1 MEDKQLRLLMIEDSA
16 DDAFLIIRALKKG
29 GYHPVYERVETASD
43 IEKALREKQW
53 DIILCDYNLPEL
65 NAPTAIA
72 LFKQANID
80 IPLLVVTGAVGEET
94 ATECMRLGAKDYIM
108 KTNLSRL
115 CPAIARELED
125 AENREKQR
133 KVEEQLQTR
142 EAQFESI
149 VTTSQEWIW
158 AIDIHGVHTFSNAA
172 IEKILGYTAEE
183 IVKLG
188 AARDMVF
195 EEDIPL
201 LTGTLVQA
209 IEQKKGW
216 SNLVLRWK
224 HRDGTLRYLES
235 NAMPIFDHTG
245 NVQGFHGSDRDI
257 TERKKT
263 EEMLRESEANY
274 RQLFENSPAG
284 IYQINFKSGKFI
296 KANDV
301 FCEYAGCTQEE
312 ITSLSPFDILTEE
325 SQKLFLARLEKISQ
339 GLKVPEI
346 VEFEILSKKGKRS
359 IVQLN
364 IKNIYDEAGRI
375 VAADVVAHDITDR
388 KKAEE
393 RVHQSEEKYRNILEH
408 MQEAYYEVDLAG
420 NLIFCNDP
428 LCRITGCSKDELLGV
443 NYRVFTETEN
453 SKKVFKL
460 FNKVYRTGEPEDSF
474 DWQVI
479 RKDNTMKYVEAS
491 VSLMTDATGEK
502 TGFRGLLRDITDR
515 KLAEEKLQHTL
526 DSLKKAVGTTI
537 QVLVSVLET
546 RDPYT
551 AGHQTQVANLA
562 CLIATEMGL
571 DQERIEGM
579 RMAGVI
585 HDIGKLG
592 IPTEILAK
600 PSKLTDIEFS
610 LIKQHPQSGYE
621 MLKYVESPWP
631 LAQIVYQHH
640 ERMNGTGYPRNLKG
654 DEILLEARIM
664 AVADV
669 VDAMASHRPYRASL
683 GIEEA
688 LQEIEKNKGI
698 LYDETVVNACLKL
711 FREKDYKLA

>member
-1 MEDKQLRLLMIEDSA
+1 MENKQLRILMIEDSA

-29 GYHPVYERVETASD
+29 GYDPVYERLETASG
-43 IEKALREKQW
+43 IQKALREKQW
-53 DIILCDYNLPEL
+53 DIVLCDYNLPEL
-65 NAPTAIA
+65 NAPAAIA
-72 LFKQANID
+72 LFRQANLD

-133 KVEEQLQTR
+133 QVEEQLQTR

-172 IEKILGYTAEE
+172 IEKILGFTAEE

-188 AARDMVF
+188 AAKNLVF

-201 LTGTLVQA
+201 LTGTLVRA

-235 NAMPIFDHTG
+235 NAVPIFDQKG
-245 NVQGFHGSDRDI
+245 NLQGFQGSDRDI
-257 TERKKT
+257 TERKKA

-274 RQLFENSPAG
+274 RQLFDNSPAG

-312 ITSLSPFDILTEE
+312 ITSLSPFDILSED
-325 SQKLFLARLEKISQ
+325 SQKLFLERLGKISQ
-339 GLKVPEI
+339 GVKVPET
-346 VEFEILSKKGKRS
+346 VEFEILNKKGKRFL
-359 IVQLN
+359 VQLN
-364 IKNIYDEAGRI
+364 IKNIYDEAGHI
-375 VAADVVAHDITDR
+375 VGADVVAHDITER
-388 KKAEE
+388 KKTEE
-393 RVHQSEEKYRNILEH
+393 KIHQSEEKYRNILEH
-408 MQEAYYEVDLAG
+408 MQEAYYEVDLTG
-420 NLIFCNDP
+420 NLTFGNDS
-428 LCRITGCSKDELLGV
+428 LCRITGCSRDQLLGM
-443 NYRVFTETEN
+443 NYAKFSDPEN
-453 SKKVFKL
+453 SKKVFQL
-460 FNKVYRTGEPEDSF
+460 FNKVYKTGEPEDRF
-474 DWQVI
+474 DWQVL
-479 RKDNTMKYVEAS
+479 RKDLTRRYIEAS
-491 VSLMTDATGEK
+491 VSVMKDATGEK
-502 TGFRGLLRDITDR
+502 IGFRGLLRDITGR
-515 KLAEEKLQHTL
+515 REAEEKLQQTL

-537 QVLVSVLET
+537 QVLVSVLES

-562 CLIATEMGL
+562 CVIATEMGL

-585 HDIGKLG
+585 HDIGKLA

-610 LIKQHPQSGYE
+610 LIKQHPLSGYE

-688 LQEIEKNKGI
+688 LREIESNKGI
-698 LYDETVVNACLKL
+698 LYDETVVNACLTL